1 MRYVIGLS
9 GGIAGGKSVV
19 SDIFARNG
27 IYVIDTDIISRV
39 VMQECQKCNDEAKS
53 AIPQSVENGAINRRT
68 LREIVF
74 NDKQKLAKLNAI
86 TLKYIAQ
93 ETENQL
99 AMQNDL
105 VVLVVP
111 LMFESGFDKFC
122 DFIVDV
128 ACSEEERINRLI
140 KRDNITK
147 DLALSMINSQMKDS
161 ERREKSDFVIEN
173 NGKISNLEK
182 KVENLLK
189 TLKER
194 ML

>member
-1 MRYVIGLS
+1 MRYVIGLT
-9 GGIAGGKSVV
+9 GGIACGKSVV

-27 IYVIDTDIISRV
+27 INVIDTDIISRV
-39 VMQECQKCNDEAKS
+39 VMQEGQKCNDEVKKS
-53 AIPQSVENGAINRRT
+53 FPACVENGVINRRT

-111 LMFESGFDKFC
+111 LMFESGFDKYC